1 MFHFFTFLLREEG
14 QFVVDLF
21 EGSGSTL
28 LIGQEILLPKDII
41 RRQND
46 LVYDKN
52 SQLVKGM

>member
-14 QFVVDLF
+14 HFVVDLF